1 MPDALQMLRDDH
13 KKVKDI
19 FKQFEDTDDAKQ
31 KQQLVKAALHELEVH
46 TRLEEEIFY
55 PAVREEADV
64 EEEQMEEAEEEHHVA
79 DMLMAELKTYKSNP
93 KMDAKFTVLAES
105 VKHHIEEEESEMLPK
120 AAELGMQ
127 RMNELGEEM
136 REFKMELEQ
145 GMKGGRRSTSRNGS
159 SGRSRSRS
167 GAMSRSSAGRTTRKS
182 TSGTSRKSAT
192 KSSGSRS
199 RSSSSASK
207 STRSRPTSSRSS
219 TSSRS
224 RTASPRSRA
233 SSKSS
238 SRSRR

>member
-31 KQQLVKAALHELEVH
+31 KQQLVKTALHELEVH

-79 DMLMAELKTYKSNP
+79 DMLMDELKTYKSSP

-127 RMNELGEEM
+127 RMNELGQEM
-136 REFKMELEQ
+136 QEFKMELEK
-145 GMKGGRRSTSRNGS
+145 GIKGGKRTTSRNGS

-167 GAMSRSSAGRTTRKS
+167 GTMSRSSAGRTTRKS
-182 TSGTSRKSAT
+182 TSGTSRKSTAKT
-192 KSSGSRS
+192 SGSRS
-199 RSSSSASK
+199 RSSSSK
-207 STRSRPTSSRSS
+207 STRSRPASSRSS
-219 TSSRS
+219 TSSRTRS
-224 RTASPRSRA
+224 ASPRSRA